1 MSVSIVIPT
10 YNRKKFEALIEYN
23 INIQDYFNLIE
34 VIILDDSD
42 VEVTTNVTTETSAA
56 DVAVDDAEPQLPVR
70 IRLRRD
76 LLKNYD
82 KIVHP
87 VRDPKS
93 SIKVS

>member
-1 MSVSIVIPT
+1 M
-10 YNRKKFEALIEYN
+10 
-23 INIQDYFNLIE
+23 
-34 VIILDDSD
+34 ILDDSD
-42 VEVTTNVTTETSAA
+42 VEVTTDATTEASAA

-93 SIKVS
+93 SIKVSQI